1 MSGSDATGMAQVGNR
16 LAEGAL
22 LGIHCSTAGFHVTH
36 PMARAPTIGRD
47 GIAPVL
53 SILLG
58 FRNLALI
65 LIH

>member
-1 MSGSDATGMAQVGNR
+1 MAQVGNS
-16 LAEGAL
+16 LAKGAF

-36 PMARAPTIGRD
+36 PVASAPTIGRD
-47 GIAPVL
+47 GKAPVL

>member
-1 MSGSDATGMAQVGNR
+1 MSGSDTTGMVQVWNS
-16 LAEGAL
+16 LAKGAF
-22 LGIHCSTAGFHVTH
+22 LGIDCSTTRFNVTH
-36 PMARAPTIGRD
+36 PVASAPTIGRD
-47 GIAPVL
+47 GKAPVL